1 MFAKLLLIILTIIVT
16 AAVLMITRQQ
26 RIDAMHEMSG
36 LHQRLVE
43 QEASLWILRSRIADR
58 SRPQQ
63 VREAVKRLGGEW
75 MPIPNKPV
83 QGAPPAGGDFASQ
96 RNPER
101 IDGRTGG

>member
-16 AAVLMITRQQ
+16 AAALMITRQQ

-58 SRPQQ
+58 SRPPQ
-63 VREAVKRLGGEW
+63 VREAVERLGGVW
-75 MPIPNKPV
+75 TPIPNEPV
-83 QGAPPAGGDFASQ
+83 RPEPAGGGSFASQ
-96 RNPER
+96 SNPER
-101 IDGRTGG
+101 VDDRTGG

>member
-1 MFAKLLLIILTIIVT
+1 MFAKLLLIILTIIL
-16 AAVLMITRQQ
+16 AAAALMITRQQ

-63 VREAVKRLGGEW
+63 VREAVERLGGEW
-75 MPIPNKPV
+75 IPIPNQPV
-83 QGAPPAGGDFASQ
+83 RPASPAGGSFASQ
-96 RNPER
+96 SNPER
-101 IDGRTGG
+101 ADGRTGG